1 MRKDYI
7 TWNKDSIDDQK
18 IADDLYELSN
28 GKLKINE
35 EIFALMAERMEKNY
49 RQQRPMQK
57 NVASTKQNKNKKQ
70 K

>member
-18 IADDLYELSN
+18 IADDLKELSD
-28 GKLKINE
+28 GKLQLNE
-35 EIFALMAERMEKNY
+35 DILALMAERMEKNY
-49 RQQRPMQK
+49 RQQRPAQK
-57 NVASTKQNKNKKQ
+57 NVAPQKQNKNKKQ